1 MWPSRLPYHI
11 AVSVQIA
18 VVMMGMSGATA
29 TLVPISTQ
37 TPVTTFPPTTTETA
51 TGTTATS
58 VPTPTQPS
66 SNTMSSPSM
75 ATQDIGIDLVSA
87 KFADESVAQ
96 VLLFLS
102 ITQFAIVTMKFSF
115 SSVLKFSKN

>member
-1 MWPSRLPYHI
+1 
-11 AVSVQIA
+11 
-18 VVMMGMSGATA
+18 
-29 TLVPISTQ
+29 
-37 TPVTTFPPTTTETA
+37 
-51 TGTTATS
+51 
-58 VPTPTQPS
+58 
-66 SNTMSSPSM
+66 M